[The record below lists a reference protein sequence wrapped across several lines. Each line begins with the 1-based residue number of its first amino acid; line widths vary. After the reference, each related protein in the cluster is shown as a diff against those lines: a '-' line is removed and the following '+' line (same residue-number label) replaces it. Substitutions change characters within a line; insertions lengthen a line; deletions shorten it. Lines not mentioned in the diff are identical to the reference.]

1 MCAFYRSEEDAIM
14 SRGRRIYLYTAALF
28 GLIASLA
35 GLVSF
40 AWRTVGGQVSSLL
53 QVEPPGGLLATPAL
67 PWLVLGLL
75 GLATWLFHHVLA
87 NREARPLTMSG
98 AAARALASRKAYLY
112 GGRLVA
118 LLFLVFQLGW
128 LLRELIR
135 SLLDGGA
142 SGLRAGMA
150 VPAAMAAG
158 ALLALGT
165 WLYMRYEAGR
175 DDDFGRE
182 RSPVAAWRRLYTY
195 SAALIGGLLAA
206 GGAAELIRAGIR
218 FILTPLSGDVAWHPA
233 AAGAAAALAVGLPLA
248 GLAWRMANRAAAINP
263 VAETNA
269 TGRVLLRYAGIAVA
283 TLVTLVTFG
292 YLVAQVI
299 LRAIGRPEGAAGQP
313 LLGVFDWRWA
323 LAYLPIAAIAW
334 TRSAG
339 GARYDAAWG
348 GEKPRT
354 AAIRRV
360 VMYVLTA
367 AALAAFWYG
376 LTEFVRLILQVFLA
390 SGAGTAT
397 AAQWVQR
404 FANAAAA
411 LLVGAPAWWGHWWAQ
426 VARVRGNPAE
436 RSSLVRRSYLVGVM
450 VAGSVVVV
458 AAAGFGAF
466 LGLNWQ
472 AAGELGGVRAAV
484 AGALAAAVVALVWT
498 LIHWLT
504 LRGDQR
510 SLQRAAAATAPVTAA
525 APVVAPVLA
534 PTAAPAMAPT
544 AVAAA
549 PILAAASAPGGDHA
563 ARDAAEAAGGRIA
576 AGSHFQLNRE
586 DLASLAAQA
595 GFGPAPTPQ
604 AAVGPA
610 PLPPEARP
618 LVVIDGAD
626 GRWGSLLVAA
636 LRQAYPDARLWP
648 VGLTAEAH
656 AAMFAALGEKEQAPP
671 EDVLARAAGIFAPS
685 DLLLPRGAE
694 GDLTLDVVK
703 ALAESPAPV
712 VLLPPQDA
720 RLRWVA
726 APDWPED
733 RWIENAVI
741 EAGNILTG
749 EA

>member
-1 MCAFYRSEEDAIM
+1 M

-53 QVEPPGGLLATPAL
+53 QVEPPAGLLATPAL

-98 AAARALASRKAYLY
+98 AAARALSSRKAYLY

-118 LLFLVFQLGW
+118 LAFLVFSLVW
-128 LLRELIR
+128 ALRELIR

-158 ALLALGT
+158 ALLALGY
-165 WLYMRYEAGR
+165 WLFMRYEAGR
-175 DDDFGRE
+175 DDDFGHE
-182 RSPVAAWRRLYTY
+182 RGPAARWRRLYTY
-195 SAALIGGLLAA
+195 AAALIGGLLAA
-206 GGAAELIRAGIR
+206 GGAAELIRAGIS
-218 FILTPLSGDVAWHPA
+218 FILTPLSGDTAWHPA
-233 AAGAAAALAVGLPLA
+233 AAGAAAALIAGLPLA

-263 VAETNA
+263 VAETNDVS
-269 TGRVLLRYAGIAVA
+269 RVLLRYAGIGVA

-323 LAYLPIAAIAW
+323 LAYLPVAAIVW
-334 TRSAG
+334 TRSAS
-339 GARYDAAWG
+339 GARYDAEWG
-348 GEKPRT
+348 GEQPRT

-360 VMYVLTA
+360 VMYALTA
-367 AALAAFWYG
+367 ATLVAFWYG

-390 SGAGTAT
+390 SDASSAT

-404 FANAAAA
+404 FANSAAA

-436 RSSLVRRSYLVGVM
+436 RSSLARRVYLVGVM

-458 AAAGFGAF
+458 AAAGFGAY
-466 LGLNWQ
+466 LALNWR
-472 AAGELGGVRAAV
+472 AAGALGGVRAAV
-484 AGALAAAVVALVWT
+484 AGALAAALVALIWT

-504 LRGDQR
+504 LRRDLR
-510 SLQRAAAATAPVTAA
+510 SLQRTAAAAAPAPAAGVAPVAPMVAPVVTAA
-525 APVVAPVLA
+525 TTAASPKSTSV
-534 PTAAPAMAPT
+534 AAPAT
-544 AVAAA
+544 QV
-549 PILAAASAPGGDHA
+549 SESGG
-563 ARDAAEAAGGRIA
+563 ARTA

-586 DLASLAAQA
+586 DLAPLAAQA
-595 GFGPAPTPQ
+595 GFGPAPAPKAAIGSAPSPQ

-610 PLPPEARP
+610 PLPQEARP
-618 LVVIDGAD
+618 LVVIDGGD
-626 GRWGSLLVAA
+626 GRWGALLAAA
-636 LRQAYPDARLWP
+636 LRRAHPDALLWP
-648 VGLTAEAH
+648 VGLTPEAH
-656 AAMFAALGEKEQAPP
+656 TAMFAALGEAEKAPP
-671 EDVLARAAGIFAPS
+671 EDVFARAAGVFAPS
-685 DLLLPRGAE
+685 DLLLPHGA
-694 GDLTLDVVK
+694 GSDLTLDVVK
-703 ALAESPAPV
+703 ALAESPARII
-712 VLLPPQDA
+712 LLPPQDA

-741 EAGNILTG
+741 EAGNLL
-749 EA
+749 AR

>member
-1 MCAFYRSEEDAIM
+1 M

-53 QVEPPGGLLATPAL
+53 QVEPPAGLLATPAL

-98 AAARALASRKAYLY
+98 AAARALSSRKAYLY

-118 LLFLVFQLGW
+118 LAFLVFSLVW

-142 SGLRAGMA
+142 SGVRAGMA

-158 ALLALGT
+158 ALLALAY
-165 WLYMRYEAGR
+165 WLFMRYEAGR

-182 RSPVAAWRRLYTY
+182 RGPAARWRRLYTY
-195 SAALIGGLLAA
+195 AAALMGGLLAA

-218 FILTPLSGDVAWHPA
+218 FILTPLSGDTAWHPA
-233 AAGAAAALAVGLPLA
+233 AAGAAAALIAGLPLA
-248 GLAWRMANRAAAINP
+248 GLAWRMANRAAATNP
-263 VAETNA
+263 VAETNDVS
-269 TGRVLLRYAGIAVA
+269 RVLLRYAGIAVA

-313 LLGVFDWRWA
+313 LLGMFDWRWA
-323 LAYLPIAAIAW
+323 LAYLPVAAIVW

-339 GARYDAAWG
+339 GARYDAEWG
-348 GEKPRT
+348 GEQPRT
-354 AAIRRV
+354 AAIRRI
-360 VMYVLTA
+360 VMYFLTA
-367 AALAAFWYG
+367 ATLVAFWYG

-390 SGAGTAT
+390 SDASSAT

-426 VARVRGNPAE
+426 QARVRGNPAE
-436 RSSLVRRSYLVGVM
+436 RGSRARRSYLVGVM

-458 AAAGFGAF
+458 AAAGFGAY
-466 LGLNWQ
+466 LALNWR
-472 AAGELGGVRAAV
+472 AAGALGGVRAAV
-484 AGALAAAVVALVWT
+484 AGALAAALVALIWT

-504 LRGDQR
+504 LRGDLR
-510 SLQRAAAATAPVTAA
+510 SLQRAALSAPPAPAAAVAPVAMPVVAAATA
-525 APVVAPVLA
+525 
-534 PTAAPAMAPT
+534 
-544 AVAAA
+544 
-549 PILAAASAPGGDHA
+549 AAASTWAPA
-563 ARDAAEAAGGRIA
+563 AGAAASVAQAAEAAGARTA

-586 DLASLAAQA
+586 DLAPLAAQA
-595 GFGPAPTPQ
+595 GFGPAQQAVVGSAPAPQ

-610 PLPPEARP
+610 PLPQEARP
-618 LVVIDGAD
+618 LVVIDGGD
-626 GRWGSLLVAA
+626 GRWGAPLAAA
-636 LRQAYPDARLWP
+636 LRRAYPDALLWP

-656 AAMFAALGEKEQAPP
+656 AAMFAALGEAEKAPP
-671 EDVLARAAGIFAPS
+671 EDVLARAAGVFAPS
-685 DLLLPRGAE
+685 DLLLPGGAGGE
-694 GDLTLDVVK
+694 LALDVVK
-703 ALAESPAPV
+703 ALAESQAPI
-712 VLLPPQDA
+712 VLLPPHDP

-726 APDWPED
+726 APDWPEE

-741 EAGNILTG
+741 EAGNLLQR
-749 EA
+749 